1 MNTLELA
8 VAKSNRFTVAVQS
21 YAVFLLAYYMYV
33 VERICEG
40 VTREEVSGCSRESCQ
55 TDLVELLPIRYP

>member
-40 VTREEVSGCSRESCQ
+40 VTREEVSVYRRESCR
-55 TDLVELLPIRYP
+55 TDLVELRTIRYP

>member
-40 VTREEVSGCSRESCQ
+40 VTREEVSVCSRESCQ

>member
-21 YAVFLLAYYMYV
+21 YAVFLLAYYVKV

-40 VTREEVSGCSRESCQ
+40 VTREEVSVYSRESCR
-55 TDLVELLPIRYP
+55 TDLVELRTIRYP